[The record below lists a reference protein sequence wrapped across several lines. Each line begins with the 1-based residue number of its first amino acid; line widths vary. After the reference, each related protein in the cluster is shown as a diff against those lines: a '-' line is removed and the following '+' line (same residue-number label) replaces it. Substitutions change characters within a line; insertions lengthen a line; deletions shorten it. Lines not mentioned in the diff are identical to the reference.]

1 MFADPRTTEDIMDN
15 DRVEGVGK
23 QIKGA
28 VKDAAGKVMGDSKM
42 QAEGKADKVEGKV
55 QNTVGGVKDSLRGE

>member
-1 MFADPRTTEDIMDN
+1 MDK

-28 VKDAAGKVMGDSKM
+28 VKDAAGKVTGDSKM
-42 QAEGKADKVEGKV
+42 QAEGKADKAAGKV
-55 QNTVGGVKDSLRGE
+55 QNTVGSAKDGVRDAADKA